1 MKMNLKELK
10 AFLKIIPP
18 DTIIVI
24 EFVEE
29 EGENNG

>member
-1 MKMNLKELK
+1 MNLQELKEL
-10 AFLKIIPP
+10 LKIIPP

>member
-10 AFLKIIPP
+10 EFLKIIPP

-24 EFVEE
+24 EFVEG

>member
-10 AFLKIIPP
+10 EFLKIIPP

-24 EFVEE
+24 EFVED

>member
-10 AFLKIIPP
+10 ELLKIIPP

>member
-1 MKMNLKELK
+1 MNLKELK
-10 AFLKIIPP
+10 EFLKIIPP

-24 EFVEE
+24 EFVEG

>member
-1 MKMNLKELK
+1 MKMNLQELKEL
-10 AFLKIIPP
+10 LKIIPP